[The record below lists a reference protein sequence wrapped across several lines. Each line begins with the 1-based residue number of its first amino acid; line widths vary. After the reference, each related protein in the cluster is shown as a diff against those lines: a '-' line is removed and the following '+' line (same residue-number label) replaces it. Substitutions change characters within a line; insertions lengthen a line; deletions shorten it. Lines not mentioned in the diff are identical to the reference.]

1 MLKAEREQEILEAL
15 REKGNMSVHQIS
27 ERLYTSE
34 STIRRILANLEQK
47 GFVRRS
53 YGGAEIIES
62 HNHVAAFRS
71 RARLNIAAKE
81 EIAHKAASLVPDG
94 SIVFLDQST
103 SSYHLAS
110 VLRKKRDLTVV
121 TNNVEI
127 AALLAQ
133 TDFEVYLSG
142 GRLSKQMRM
151 CLVGEDAHRIFREI
165 NADFAFFS
173 ARSISVDGV
182 ISDCD
187 RDEICVRN
195 AMLQN
200 SKCRIFL
207 CDSTKMGSQSGYRQC
222 TLADLDVLI
231 SEGGAGMEFFGKID
245 NIKIL

>member
-1 MLKAEREQEILEAL
+1 MLKVEREQEILEAL
-15 REKGNMSVHQIS
+15 REKGNMSVRQIS

-47 GFVRRS
+47 GLVRRS
-53 YGGAEIIES
+53 YGGAELVES
-62 HNHVAAFRS
+62 HNHVATFRS
-71 RARLNIAAKE
+71 RARLNIAAKV
-81 EIAHKAASLVPDG
+81 EIANKAAALVSDG

-110 VLRKKRDLTVV
+110 VLRKKRNLTII

-151 CLVGEDAHRIFREI
+151 CLVGEDAHRIFQEI

-173 ARSISVDGV
+173 ARSISADGV

-187 RDEICVRN
+187 RDEICVRK

-200 SKCRIFL
+200 AKCRVFL
-207 CDSTKMGSQSGYRQC
+207 CDSTKMNSKSGYRQC
-222 TLADLDVLI
+222 SLADLDVLI
-231 SEGGAGMEFFGKID
+231 SEGNAGFEAFEKFD
-245 NIKIL
+245 SIKIL